1 MSLRAKHSVG
11 PGIKKSGDE
20 VPQSGD
26 DVPLAPEADHADD
39 ILQFNAQICKASAS
53 VFLAVLL
60 KFVMAFIYCQK

>member
-1 MSLRAKHSVG
+1 MG
-11 PGIKKSGDE
+11 PGIKK
-20 VPQSGD
+20 SGD